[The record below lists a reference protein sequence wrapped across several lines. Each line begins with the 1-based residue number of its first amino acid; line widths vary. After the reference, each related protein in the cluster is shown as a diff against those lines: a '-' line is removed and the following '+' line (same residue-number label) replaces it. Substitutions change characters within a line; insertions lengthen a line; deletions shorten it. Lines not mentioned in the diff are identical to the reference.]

1 MDLFG
6 QNCAIQADIE
16 LILIDLFGQ
25 NCAIQ
30 MDIELL
36 ILMGWICLNKTVL
49 YKWALD

>member
-6 QNCAIQADIE
+6 QNCATQADIE

-30 MDIELL
+30 MDIEL
-36 ILMGWICLNKTVL
+36 ILMGWVCLNRICVMWTL
-49 YKWALD
+49 N